1 VVRELWAG
9 RLLEWRKVGA
19 QLTAE
24 VSAARYFIFPGRFET
39 VAWCEL
45 RERGSGRHR
54 VEVGSFGSL
63 REAQAA
69 CEADALRRLQQREER
84 SPITSVFFVSPSARP
99 A

>member
-1 VVRELWAG
+1 MREPRAG
-9 RLLEWRKVGA
+9 RLLEWQKVGA

-45 RERGSGRHR
+45 RELDGRGR
-54 VEVGSFGSL
+54 VEVGAFASL

-69 CEADALRRLQQREER
+69 CERDAQRRLQQRE
-84 SPITSVFFVSPSARP
+84 
-99 A
+99 